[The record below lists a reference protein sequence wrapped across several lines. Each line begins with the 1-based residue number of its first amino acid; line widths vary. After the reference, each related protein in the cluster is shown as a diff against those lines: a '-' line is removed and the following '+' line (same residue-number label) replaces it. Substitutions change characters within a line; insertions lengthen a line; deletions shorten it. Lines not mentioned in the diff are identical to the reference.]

1 MGYKIAI
8 DLGTS
13 GQRAQALDERGKILQ
28 TAMTVRH
35 PLPGANIM
43 DHLTFA
49 IRNGLQ
55 LSNDIMVGS
64 VNKIIG
70 ALEIDLNEVETIAV
84 CGNPAQLSLFE
95 GIEIRDL
102 AYAGESLLREL
113 KVTPPERRGKI
124 ITAESLPKLNVRP
137 KTEIIIPPAV
147 RHEIGADALAMVVKS
162 RMLEEK
168 DVAMVTD
175 YGTNAEMGIF
185 IDGEFITGSAAA
197 GPAIEGQHIEYG
209 MLATPGAISEL
220 DENWHNYV
228 LDERFK
234 KQSGDIVDPTTG
246 AVITKGGIRAKG
258 ITGTGV
264 ISTIAM
270 GMEKGLIVP
279 PHIKTPDNKL
289 HLQDG
294 IYFTEEDLSEAT
306 KALGALRAGHLTLA
320 EAAGIDYENVE
331 AMYMCGASG
340 TYVNPLHAQRVGYIP
355 PALNR
360 TVQAGNT
367 SLSMAVDLVRYPGKL
382 DELQELADSMKAKH
396 VMFANS
402 ETFKNA
408 YVCELAYW
416 QEGMPFEMYNHYLQL
431 YGIKPLPQI
440 RKPKEMRTVGRDI
453 EDIGAGIT
461 IVENI
466 GIKLVG
472 QFEGCIG
479 CRTCEKECPESAIL
493 PIKKKDGKFNI
504 EILSEFCNGTA
515 CMRCELACPEKVF
528 DLSLLKLKALE
539 KAKEAAKGTP

>member
-1 MGYKIAI
+1 MSYKIAI

-64 VNKIIG
+64 VNKVIG

-162 RMLEEK
+162 KMLEEK

-220 DENWHNYV
+220 DENWQNYV
-228 LDERFK
+228 LDEKFK
-234 KQSGDIVDPTTG
+234 KQTGDMVDPTTG
-246 AVITKGGIRAKG
+246 AVIKKGGIRAK
-258 ITGTGV
+258 
-264 ISTIAM
+264 
-270 GMEKGLIVP
+270 
-279 PHIKTPDNKL
+279 
-289 HLQDG
+289 
-294 IYFTEEDLSEAT
+294 
-306 KALGALRAGHLTLA
+306 
-320 EAAGIDYENVE
+320 
-331 AMYMCGASG
+331 
-340 TYVNPLHAQRVGYIP
+340 
-355 PALNR
+355 
-360 TVQAGNT
+360 
-367 SLSMAVDLVRYPGKL
+367 
-382 DELQELADSMKAKH
+382 
-396 VMFANS
+396 
-402 ETFKNA
+402 
-408 YVCELAYW
+408 
-416 QEGMPFEMYNHYLQL
+416 
-431 YGIKPLPQI
+431 
-440 RKPKEMRTVGRDI
+440 
-453 EDIGAGIT
+453 
-461 IVENI
+461 
-466 GIKLVG
+466 
-472 QFEGCIG
+472 
-479 CRTCEKECPESAIL
+479 
-493 PIKKKDGKFNI
+493 
-504 EILSEFCNGTA
+504 
-515 CMRCELACPEKVF
+515 
-528 DLSLLKLKALE
+528 
-539 KAKEAAKGTP
+539 